1 MDFLIQSFQTGFLP
15 MKAQIF
21 LVALAL
27 GGLAAPHVNAA
38 DWIVSPSYYS
48 HDPQTGQRVTQ
59 YTPIGPFYNYAQS
72 DYLRSGY
79 RHTRSSIQ
87 AGGSVDHMHI
97 VEEFGRAVRPYGEWR
112 FPYRPY
118 SVPYPAWGAPFAGLG
133 NYPPQPYGPNPTP
146 HGGVG
151 GQRPY
156 NQRQPWDDGSYPS
169 NRIRPRQPVRPHDG
183 RNPYSHP
190 GTPGP
195 GPVAPPGHGHPGTP
209 LPTPFGGGS
218 A

>member
-1 MDFLIQSFQTGFLP
+1 
-15 MKAQIF
+15 MKAHIF

-118 SVPYPAWGAPFAGLG
+118 SVPYPAWGAPFSGLG